1 MKKIVLTFALFM
13 LFKPVLPV
21 LEYIAF
27 YDYIKN
33 ELCENKAKPEM
44 HCNGKCH
51 LAKELAKAND
61 SEKSQDARFFSVEIF
76 AAVFPEIPVFTSSP
90 FLLSS
95 TEKATFG
102 YQNLYFHLA
111 SSKTFHPPL
120 TV

>member
-1 MKKIVLTFALFM
+1 M

-21 LEYIAF
+21 LEYVVF
-27 YDYIKN
+27 YDYITN

-61 SEKSQDARFFSVEIF
+61 SEKSQDSRFFSVEIF
-76 AAVFPEIPVFTSSP
+76 AAVFPEVPVFSSSVRFP
-90 FLLSS
+90 S
-95 TEKATFG
+95 TEKASFG

-111 SSKTFHPPL
+111 SSETFHPPL
-120 TV
+120 AV